1 MQVLRAAGQFEEEI
15 SLAEETFAVI
25 NSHPEAMPEER
36 LMANVK
42 DDLGEI
48 YDMLGR
54 THEAVPVMKEAG
66 LIFANLLESD
76 SENEN
81 YMRSYVINQVRTA
94 KVLALKVGNTAEAR
108 QNLDETEKI
117 VTKLRQM
124 MPNSLKVRDIA
135 MEYFITRAQV
145 EIADNEM
152 ETAKENWSMVIGN
165 LYNGITKNQRA
176 VDIPLF
182 VNFLVRLFRTAID
195 TGHLELANEFV
206 SVEIQ
211 AKKEFMDLRLITL
224 ENADMDSTM
233 DRYDLVENLKNNN

>member
-1 MQVLRAAGQFEEEI
+1 
-15 SLAEETFAVI
+15 
-25 NSHPEAMPEER
+25 
-36 LMANVK
+36 
-42 DDLGEI
+42 
-48 YDMLGR
+48 
-54 THEAVPVMKEAG
+54 
-66 LIFANLLESD
+66 
-76 SENEN
+76 
-81 YMRSYVINQVRTA
+81 
-94 KVLALKVGNTAEAR
+94 
-108 QNLDETEKI
+108 
-117 VTKLRQM
+117 
-124 MPNSLKVRDIA
+124 
-135 MEYFITRAQV
+135 
-145 EIADNEM
+145 
-152 ETAKENWSMVIGN
+152 MVIGN